1 MFRTALRNVSAHK
14 ARLLMTAFAVMLGV
28 TFVTGS
34 LVYGDSLKRAAV
46 DRAAAGYD
54 RVSINVSSD
63 TLPGALPGA
72 PPATLDARTADALAR
87 LPGVAAVAGRVSG
100 FAAVPDRE
108 GRLLGGASSRHGGN
122 FAPGRDGSDPAYRF
136 TRGTGPADD
145 RTVALDEDSAA
156 RGGYRVGDTVRVG
169 TSTGAA
175 SYTLSGIFRTD
186 ASKLPA
192 GGSLTLFRD
201 AVAQRL
207 FLQPG
212 RYTDIEITAAPG
224 TDVTELLG
232 RVGAVLPEGSSAITG
247 ARLAQLQANLA
258 TGDSDTM
265 SQIMLGF
272 AGVALFV
279 ATFLISNTFTMLIS
293 RRTRELALLRAVG
306 ASRRQ
311 VRRILLTESALVGL
325 IASAAGIVAG
335 TGLAALLQTLFAPAG
350 TPSAPSAPLV
360 LLPTTVALA
369 LAVGTAL
376 PVLAAWIP
384 VRRAMSIPPVA
395 ALGAAEPAPPARAGS
410 LRTGVSAAL
419 LLIGAAAVLYGALP
433 STTTPA
439 SAATA
444 TAATT
449 DARTLIGLGAA
460 LAMAGTIGLI
470 PLLSRPFVALLRPLL
485 VRLSPVHG
493 DLAARNTVR
502 DPRRTGATVA
512 AVAIALALASG
523 LSVLGASATRYLDSA
538 TTRDFTADY
547 LVKAPSGGQR
557 MTPATAEPLK
567 NLPGAAYSPL
577 NQSTQYE
584 IGGVSSVLTGVD
596 PATIGR
602 LLRYDVVAGS
612 LDSLSEGRIAV
623 AGFKAAANGWKVGQ
637 TLPVQRLDQRGEV
650 TIGAIY
656 QADEQ
661 SALLPSITA
670 PDSLV
675 ARYDPA
681 PTTDSIVVSTQGG
694 PSRAALAGVT
704 HALGDN
710 PALSVLDAAGIRAED
725 TSGIGDQLNVFY
737 ALLGMALVIA
747 ALGIA
752 NTLAMSVLERRKE
765 IGTLRAIGLDRT
777 GVTRMIR
784 LEALLVGALG
794 AVLGT
799 VMGVFLG
806 WALGRTLQE
815 SVAGYGL
822 VIPWGRLALGVLLA
836 LTGALLASLWPARRA
851 ARVDIPA
858 ATAAQ

>member
-1 MFRTALRNVSAHK
+1 MFRTALRNVFAHK

-34 LVYGDSLKRAAV
+34 LVYGDSLKQAAV

-54 RVSINVSSD
+54 RISLNVSAE
-63 TLPGALPGA
+63 TLPGA
-72 PPATLDARTADALAR
+72 PPATLDARTAGTLAQV
-87 LPGVAAVAGRVSG
+87 PGVAAVAGRVSG
-100 FAAVPDRE
+100 FAAVADRE
-108 GRLLGGASSRHGGN
+108 GRLLGDASSRKGGN
-122 FAPGRDGSDPAYRF
+122 FAPGKDGTDPAYHF
-136 TRGTGPADD
+136 TRGTGPTDD
-145 RTVALDEDSAA
+145 RTIALDEDSAA
-156 RGGYRVGDTVRVG
+156 KGGYRIGDTVRVG

-175 SYTLSGIFRTD
+175 SYTLSGVFRTD
-186 ASKLPA
+186 ASKLPTGA
-192 GGSLTLFRD
+192 SLTLFGD

-207 FLQPG
+207 FLRPG
-212 RYTDIEITAAPG
+212 QYTNIEITAAPG

-232 RVGAVLPEGSSAITG
+232 RVEKVLPEGTSAITG
-247 ARLAQLQANLA
+247 AQLARIQARLASS
-258 TGDSDTM
+258 DSDTM
-265 SQIMLGF
+265 SQIMTGF

-306 ASRRQ
+306 ASRKQ
-311 VRRILLTESALVGL
+311 VRRILLTESVLVGL

-335 TGLAALLQTLFAPAG
+335 TGVASLLQALFGPADAP
-350 TPSAPSAPLV
+350 TAPLV
-360 LLPTTVALA
+360 LLPTTVLIALV
-369 LAVGTAL
+369 VGTAL
-376 PVLAAWIP
+376 PVIAAWVP

-395 ALGAAEPAPPARAGS
+395 ALGAAEPVAPARAGS

-419 LLIGAAAVLYGALP
+419 VVIGTTAVLYGAL
-433 STTTPA
+433 ST
-439 SAATA
+439 ATA
-444 TAATT
+444 TTATT
-449 DARTLIGLGAA
+449 DATDARTVIGLGAA
-460 LAMAGTIGLI
+460 LAMAGAIGLI

-485 VRLSPVHG
+485 IRLSPVHG

-512 AVAIALALASG
+512 ALSIALALASG

-584 IGGVSSVLTGVD
+584 VGGVSSVLTGVD

-602 LLRYDVVAGS
+602 LLRYDVVEGS
-612 LDSLSEGRIAV
+612 LDSLAEDRIAV
-623 AGFKAAANGWKVGQ
+623 ADFKAAKNGWKVGQ
-637 TLPVQRLDQRGEV
+637 TLPVQRLDKRGEV
-650 TIGAIY
+650 TIGAVY
-656 QADEQ
+656 RADEQ
-661 SALLPSITA
+661 SNLLPSITA

-675 ARYDPA
+675 ARYDST
-681 PTTDSIVVSTQGG
+681 PTTDSIVVATKGG

-710 PALSVLDAAGIRAED
+710 PALSVLDEAGIRAED
-725 TSGIGDQLNVFY
+725 SSGIGDQLNVFY
-737 ALLGMALVIA
+737 ALLSMALVIA

-765 IGTLRAIGLDRT
+765 IGTLRAIGLDRV

-784 LEALLVGALG
+784 VEALLVGALG
-794 AVLGT
+794 AVVGT
-799 VMGVFLG
+799 VMGVFMG
-806 WALGRTLQE
+806 WALGHTLQE
-815 SVAGYGL
+815 SVAGYDL

-851 ARVDIPA
+851 SRVDIPA